1 LATLAFALAPAFD
14 FAFPAAFARGLA
26 FGLAAG
32 GNTGGA
38 RWPGTLA
45 PGTGTV
51 GFTFLA
57 SGKAKGWSKLFSGI
71 NMQVGLGSCEHVV
84 QADISLGNLN
94 RFLLELGQVAP
105 RPDLS

>member
-1 LATLAFALAPAFD
+1 MEPAFA

-38 RWPGTLA
+38 RWPGALT
-45 PGTGTV
+45 GTGTV

-57 SGKAKGWSKLFSGI
+57 SDKAKSWSELFSGI
-71 NMQVGLGSCEHVV
+71 NMQVGLGSSEHVV
-84 QADISLGNLN
+84 QRDISFGNLN
-94 RFLLELGQVAP
+94 RFLLELSQVAP
-105 RPDLS
+105 GPDLP